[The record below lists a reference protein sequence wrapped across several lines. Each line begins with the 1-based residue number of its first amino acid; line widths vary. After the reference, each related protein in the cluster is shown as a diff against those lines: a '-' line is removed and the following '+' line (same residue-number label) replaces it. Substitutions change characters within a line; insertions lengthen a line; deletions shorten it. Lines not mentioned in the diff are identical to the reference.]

1 MTRGGST
8 ASSRGSAMST
18 AVANQM
24 TASMNASLTQTR
36 IPGAD
41 NAMNQVDGRDIY
53 FVAMNDIS
61 SGPYSAIELARLIAD
76 GKVVKET
83 YVWKP
88 GMTKWDLVENMVA
101 RRMAAGRSDAG
112 VTDLTV
118 YDGFLRE
125 VDAS

>member
-1 MTRGGST
+1 MD
-8 ASSRGSAMST
+8 ASSFYSMDKLVAFGMST

-88 GMTKWDLVENMVA
+88 GMTKWDLVENMNEVLGLVA
-101 RRMAAGRSDAG
+101 
-112 VTDLTV
+112 LTPPPIPE
-118 YDGFLRE
+118 G
-125 VDAS
+125 